1 MTTPATPRESVL
13 TKDEPLPAG
22 DTVYHRLAAPTAD
35 MIAVDQATGARRP
48 SSGAF
53 KPDTDG
59 VSVYSRW
66 AMTAHDLQPGH
77 LLRRNGNLL
86 VSLDVDEIRTLEGL
100 DVIGDPWPDDIEDQ
114 QEAAHPRNAAHAL
127 ITGLP
132 ETKKARIRRQG
143 ELAKLSSVLLLHP
156 PFDPAL
162 AGATI
167 R

>member
-1 MTTPATPRESVL
+1 MTTPATPRDSVL
-13 TKDEPLPAG
+13 TKGEPLPAG

-53 KPDTDG
+53 KPDSDG
-59 VSVYSRW
+59 VSVYSQW
-66 AMTAHDLQPGH
+66 AMTARDLQLGH
-77 LLRRNGNLL
+77 LLRRDGNLL
-86 VSLDVDEIRTLEGL
+86 VGLDVNEIRTLDGL
-100 DVIGDPWPDDIEDQ
+100 NVVGDPWPEDIEDP

-143 ELAKLSSVLLLHP
+143 ELARLSSVALLHP
-156 PFDPAL
+156 TFEPAL
-162 AGATI
+162 ANASI
-167 R
+167 E